1 MKEIKNIRTIE
12 ETTGYE
18 AEDGKF
24 FKTKEECEKYEQSAK
39 CAIKTAFNKLILEKW
54 KECELWEEYGYG
66 GEEYEDWVIEIK
78 DENDL
83 KVANQFAKDTKSPYD
98 FSPSDIG
105 KRFLVSAGCYY
116 EEQAINFKRTYED
129 MIEDFT
135 KHMNIVFKRGGKQ
148 NEHT

>member
-1 MKEIKNIRTIE
+1 MKEIKQTRTIE
-12 ETTGYE
+12 EITGYE
-18 AEDGKF
+18 AEDGKW

-39 CAIKTAFNKLILEKW
+39 CAIKTAFNKLILETW

-66 GEEYEDWVIEIK
+66 GEEYEYWVIEIK
-78 DENDL
+78 DENEL

-105 KRFLVSAGCYY
+105 KRFLISAGYCC
-116 EEQAINFKRTYED
+116 EEQAINLKRTYED
-129 MIEDFT
+129 IMEHFT
-135 KHMNIVFKRGGKQ
+135 KLMNKVFKRGDKQ